1 MTYSELTAL
10 IDKVIGAKGIAR
22 VSSWWLKKLFRSLL
36 DYAKSNAEAVSLS
49 YSMNK
54 RDKIKTAS
62 LVSSTQTLSSGY
74 KYEGNVP
81 FNTVDLYLSNS
92 KDLREAYIRFI
103 LSESDDVSYAFQG
116 DDELGGIIWVTKPEA
131 QKNTEYAITVLGDTA
146 WAAARPLNHI
156 RIKYNITDIS
166 APTKMFNKT
175 GAVALFLLDGV
186 KGTMSEEHQFDT
198 TGIHTVDI
206 YDTSIALAK
215 VLNGI
220 PEIVDV
226 KLWTYGGIGSD
237 IESLFEG
244 TSIRTANFTEY
255 RCKHQGVIYGQTFE
269 DCKNLDERYLNA
281 DLRNMA
287 FCVTD
292 RMYNMFMGTTLETID
307 LSTWDLEGATGLSSD
322 EGIFPGTLKRLI
334 VGTPE
339 DLDGDVGFC
348 IPEGTEVII
357 ASEREPYAVF
367 YNPNGTMYKEMTT
380 EELTSLP
387 VVPTLEGYA
396 SAGWNLT
403 LDEIKTRLDL
413 YGHCEVG
420 AVYSRST
427 SIAKV
432 TIPEDKLVGC
442 LYLTATNKGFKAM
455 VDWGD
460 GSELESIT
468 LGATI
473 TTEGKYDFFKHQYS
487 QAGEYEIKITRSAGY
502 LSSAVFRV
510 YADTET
516 TNYTTITLLF
526 LVVGDGFT
534 SVTQIE
540 SAAFPIVGRH
550 LTECG
555 CYFSDKLSYLSIP
568 SGIESM
574 KYGGAM
580 TDGTTDY
587 DLLNIVLPESITFI
601 NGGWFRRAKYLQ
613 GIIFP
618 TGLTT
623 IGANAFE
630 SCFSMRKVVFPPAL
644 TTIGSRAFADC
655 FRCSVYDFTKVSQ
668 VPEIAADAF
677 PSLTEEYVIL
687 VSSEMYDDFVK
698 ANMTAHWVSRIF
710 KA

>member
-1 MTYSELTAL
+1 
-10 IDKVIGAKGIAR
+10 
-22 VSSWWLKKLFRSLL
+22 
-36 DYAKSNAEAVSLS
+36 
-49 YSMNK
+49 MNK

-103 LSESDDVSYAFQG
+103 LSESDDVSYDFQG
-116 DDELGGIIWVTKPEA
+116 DDELGGIIWVTKPKA
-131 QKNTEYAITVLGDTA
+131 QKNTEYAITVLGNTA

-175 GAVALFLLDGV
+175 GSVALFLLDGV

-198 TGIHTVDI
+198 TGIHVVDI

-215 VLNGI
+215 VMNGI
-220 PEIVDV
+220 SEIVDV
-226 KLWTYGGIGSD
+226 KIWTYGSIAYD

-244 TSIRTANFTEY
+244 TSIRSANFTEY
-255 RCKHQGVIYGQTFE
+255 RHKNQYVTYGQTFE
-269 DCKNLDERYLNA
+269 NCPNLDERYLNA

-287 FCVTD
+287 FRVD
-292 RMYNMFMGTTLETID
+292 GRMYNMFNGTTLKTID
-307 LSTWDLEGATGLSSD
+307 LSTWDLTGNGGLGES
-322 EGIFPGTLKRLI
+322 EWIFPSTLKRLI
-334 VGTPE
+334 VGKSSDICNDILKE
-339 DLDGDVGFC
+339 VNYIIENGG
-348 IPEGTEVII
+348 EVII

-380 EELTSLP
+380 EELTELP
-387 VVPTLEGYA
+387 EVPALEGYT
-396 SAGWNLT
+396 SVGWNLT
-403 LDEIKTRLDL
+403 LDEIQSRLSL

-420 AVYSRST
+420 AVYSTPT
-427 SIAKV
+427 SVAKV
-432 TIPEDKLVGC
+432 TIPEDKLVGG
-442 LYLTATNKGFKAM
+442 LRLIGETEDFVGT

-460 GSELESIT
+460 GSEPESVT
-468 LGATI
+468 AAVGSTVELR
-473 TTEGKYDFFKHQYS
+473 HQYAE
-487 QAGEYEIKITRSAGY
+487 AGVYEIRITRSSGY
-502 LSSAVFRV
+502 YSPSSYFYA
-510 YADTET
+510 YADTT
-516 TNYTTITLLF
+516 TTENYTTDAMSFSI
-526 LVVGDGFT
+526 VGDGLV
-534 SVTQIE
+534 SVNSVDKTP
-540 SAAFPIVGRH
+540 FPVVGRH
-550 LTECG
+550 LAAAG
-555 CYFSDKLSYLSIP
+555 KYFYDKLSYISIP
-568 SGIESM
+568 DGIANLT
-574 KYGGAM
+574 YNPM
-580 TDGTTDY
+580 TGTKDY
-587 DLLNIVLPESITFI
+587 DLLNIVLPESITLI
-601 NGGWFRRAKYLQ
+601 ADNYFRRAKYLQ
-613 GIIFP
+613 GIVFP

-668 VPEIAADAF
+668 VPKIAADAF
-677 PSLTEEYVIL
+677 PPLTEEYVIL

>member
-10 IDKVIGAKGIAR
+10 IGKVIGAKGIAR

-103 LSESDDVSYAFQG
+103 LSESDDVSYDFQG
-116 DDELGGIIWVTKPEA
+116 DDELGGIIWVTKPKA

-175 GAVALFLLDGV
+175 GSVALFLLDGV

-198 TGIHTVDI
+198 TGIHVVDI

-215 VLNGI
+215 VMNGI
-220 PEIVDV
+220 SEIVDV
-226 KLWTYGGIGSD
+226 KIWTYGSIAYD

-244 TSIRTANFTEY
+244 TGIRSANFTEY
-255 RCKHQGVIYGQTFE
+255 RHKNQYVTYGQTFE
-269 DCKNLDERYLNA
+269 NCPNLDERYLNA

-287 FCVTD
+287 FRVD
-292 RMYNMFMGTTLETID
+292 GRMYNMFNGTTLKTID
-307 LSTWDLEGATGLSSD
+307 LSTWDLTGNGGLGES
-322 EGIFPGTLKRLI
+322 EWIFPSTLKRLI
-334 VGTPE
+334 VGKSSDICNDILKE
-339 DLDGDVGFC
+339 VNYIIENGG
-348 IPEGTEVII
+348 EVII

-380 EELTSLP
+380 EELTELP
-387 VVPTLEGYA
+387 EVPALEGYT
-396 SAGWNLT
+396 SVGWNLT
-403 LDEIKTRLDL
+403 LDEIQSRLSL

-420 AVYSRST
+420 AVYSTPT
-427 SIAKV
+427 SVAKV
-432 TIPEDKLVGC
+432 TIPEDKLVGG
-442 LYLTATNKGFKAM
+442 LRLIGETEDFVGT

-460 GSELESIT
+460 GSEPESVT
-468 LGATI
+468 AAVGSTVELR
-473 TTEGKYDFFKHQYS
+473 HQYAE
-487 QAGEYEIKITRSAGY
+487 AGVYEIRITRSSGY
-502 LSSAVFRV
+502 YSPSSSFYA
-510 YADTET
+510 YADTT
-516 TNYTTITLLF
+516 TTENYTTDAMSFSI
-526 LVVGDGFT
+526 VGDGLV
-534 SVTQIE
+534 SVNSVDKTP
-540 SAAFPIVGRH
+540 FPVVGRH
-550 LTECG
+550 LAAATG
-555 CYFSDKLSYLSIP
+555 YFYDKLSYISIP
-568 SGIESM
+568 DGIANLT
-574 KYGGAM
+574 YNPM
-580 TDGTTDY
+580 TGTKDY
-587 DLLNIVLPESITFI
+587 DLLNIVLPESITLI
-601 NGGWFRRAKYLQ
+601 ADNYFRRAKYLQ
-613 GIIFP
+613 GIVFP

-655 FRCSVYDFTKVSQ
+655 FRCSVYDFSKVSQ

-677 PSLTEEYVIL
+677 PPLTEEYVIL

>member
-10 IDKVIGAKGIAR
+10 IGKVIGAKGIAR

-103 LSESDDVSYAFQG
+103 LSESDDVSYDFQG
-116 DDELGGIIWVTKPEA
+116 DDELGGIIWVTKPKA

-175 GAVALFLLDGV
+175 GSVALFLLDGV

-198 TGIHTVDI
+198 TGIHVVDI

-215 VLNGI
+215 VMNGI
-220 PEIVDV
+220 SEIVDV
-226 KLWTYGGIGSD
+226 KIWTYGSIAYD

-244 TSIRTANFTEY
+244 TSIRSANFTEY
-255 RCKHQGVIYGQTFE
+255 RHKNQYVTYGQTFE
-269 DCKNLDERYLNA
+269 NCPNLDERYLNA

-287 FCVTD
+287 FRVD
-292 RMYNMFMGTTLETID
+292 GRMYNMFNGTTLKTID
-307 LSTWDLEGATGLSSD
+307 LSTWDLTGNGGLGES
-322 EGIFPGTLKRLI
+322 EWIFPSTLKRLI
-334 VGTPE
+334 VGKSSDICNDILKE
-339 DLDGDVGFC
+339 VNYIIENGG
-348 IPEGTEVII
+348 EVII

-380 EELTSLP
+380 EELTELP
-387 VVPTLEGYA
+387 EVPALEGYT
-396 SAGWNLT
+396 SVGWNLT
-403 LDEIKTRLDL
+403 LDEIQSRLSL

-420 AVYSRST
+420 AVYSTPT
-427 SIAKV
+427 SVAKV
-432 TIPEDKLVGC
+432 TIPEDKLVGG
-442 LYLTATNKGFKAM
+442 LRLIGETEDFVGT

-460 GSELESIT
+460 GSEPESVT
-468 LGATI
+468 AAVGSTVKLR
-473 TTEGKYDFFKHQYS
+473 HQYAE
-487 QAGEYEIKITRSAGY
+487 AGVYEIRITRSSGY
-502 LSSAVFRV
+502 YSPSSSFYA
-510 YADTET
+510 YADTT
-516 TNYTTITLLF
+516 TTENYTTDAMSFSI
-526 LVVGDGFT
+526 VGDGLV
-534 SVTQIE
+534 SVNSVDKTP
-540 SAAFPIVGRH
+540 FPVVGRH
-550 LTECG
+550 LAAAG
-555 CYFSDKLSYLSIP
+555 GYFYDKLSYISIP
-568 SGIESM
+568 DGIANLT
-574 KYGGAM
+574 YNPM
-580 TDGTTDY
+580 TGTKDY
-587 DLLNIVLPESITFI
+587 DLLNIVLPESITLI
-601 NGGWFRRAKYLQ
+601 ADNYFRRAKYLQ
-613 GIIFP
+613 GIVFP

-655 FRCSVYDFTKVSQ
+655 FRCSVYDFSKVSQ

-677 PSLTEEYVIL
+677 PPLTEEYVIL

>member
-1 MTYSELTAL
+1 MTYSELTTL

-62 LVSSTQTLSSGY
+62 LVSSTQALSSGY

-92 KDLREAYIRFI
+92 KDLREVYIGFI
-103 LSESDDVSYAFQG
+103 LSESDEVSYAFQG

-131 QKNTEYAITVLGDTA
+131 QKNTEYAITVLGDMA

-198 TGIHTVDI
+198 TGIHVVDI
-206 YDTSIALAK
+206 YDTSISLSK
-215 VLNGI
+215 IMEGI
-220 PEIVDV
+220 SEIVDV
-226 KLWTYGGIGSD
+226 KIWTYSTLGD
-237 IESLFEG
+237 DFESMFEG
-244 TSIRTANFTEY
+244 TSIRSANWTEA
-255 RCKHQGVIYGQTFE
+255 RGKNQTFIYGQMFE
-269 DCKNLDERYLNA
+269 NCINLDERYLNA

-287 FCVTD
+287 LIARD
-292 RMYNMFMGTTLETID
+292 RMYAMFYGTTLETID
-307 LSTWDLEGATGLSSD
+307 LSTWKLKNASGLSAD
-322 EGIFPGTLKRLI
+322 EGIFPTTLKRLI
-334 VGTPE
+334 VGKPE
-339 DLDGDVGFC
+339 DLAGDVGLH
-348 IPEGTEVII
+348 IPAECEVII

-380 EELTSLP
+380 EELTELP
-387 VVPTLEGYA
+387 EVPALEGYT
-396 SAGWNLT
+396 SVGWNLT
-403 LDEIKTRLDL
+403 LDEIQSRLSL

-420 AVYSRST
+420 AVYSTPT
-427 SIAKV
+427 SVAKV
-432 TIPEDKLVGC
+432 TIPEDKLVGG
-442 LYLTATNKGFKAM
+442 LRLIGETEDFVGT

-460 GSELESIT
+460 GSEPESVT
-468 LGATI
+468 AAAGSTVELR
-473 TTEGKYDFFKHQYS
+473 HQYAE
-487 QAGEYEIKITRSAGY
+487 AGVYEIRITRSSGY
-502 LSSAVFRV
+502 YSPSSSFYA
-510 YADTET
+510 YADTT
-516 TNYTTITLLF
+516 TTENYTTDAMSFSI
-526 LVVGDGFT
+526 VGDGLV
-534 SVTQIE
+534 SVNSVDKTP
-540 SAAFPIVGRH
+540 FPVVGRH
-550 LTECG
+550 LAAAG
-555 CYFSDKLSYLSIP
+555 KYFYDKLSYISIP
-568 SGIESM
+568 DGIANLT
-574 KYGGAM
+574 YNPM
-580 TDGTTDY
+580 TGTKDY
-587 DLLNIVLPESITFI
+587 DLLNIVLPESITLI
-601 NGGWFRRAKYLQ
+601 ADNYFRRAKYLQ
-613 GIIFP
+613 GIVFP

-677 PSLTEEYVIL
+677 PPLTEEYVIL

>member
-1 MTYSELTAL
+1 MTYSELTTL

-54 RDKIKTAS
+54 RNKIKTAS

-116 DDELGGIIWVTKPEA
+116 DDELGGIIWVTKPKA

-175 GAVALFLLDGV
+175 GSVALFLLDGV
-186 KGTMSEEHQFDT
+186 KGTMTEEHQFDT

-307 LSTWDLEGATGLSSD
+307 LSTWDLEGATDLSSD

-367 YNPNGTMYKEMTT
+367 YNPDGTMYKEMTT
-380 EELTSLP
+380 EELTELP
-387 VVPTLEGYA
+387 EVPALEGYT
-396 SAGWNLT
+396 SVGWNLT
-403 LDEIKTRLDL
+403 LDEIQSRLSL

-420 AVYSRST
+420 AVYSTPT
-427 SIAKV
+427 SVAKV
-432 TIPEDKLVGC
+432 TIPEDKLVGG
-442 LYLTATNKGFKAM
+442 LRLIGETEDFVGT

-460 GSELESIT
+460 GSEPESVT
-468 LGATI
+468 AAAGSTVELR
-473 TTEGKYDFFKHQYS
+473 HQYAE
-487 QAGEYEIKITRSAGY
+487 AGVYEIRITRSSGY
-502 LSSAVFRV
+502 YSPSSSFYA
-510 YADTET
+510 YADTT
-516 TNYTTITLLF
+516 TTENYTTDAMSFSI
-526 LVVGDGFT
+526 VGDGLV
-534 SVTQIE
+534 SVNSVDKTP
-540 SAAFPIVGRH
+540 FPVVGRH
-550 LTECG
+550 LAAAG
-555 CYFSDKLSYLSIP
+555 KYFYDKLSYISIP
-568 SGIESM
+568 DGIANLT
-574 KYGGAM
+574 YNPM
-580 TDGTTDY
+580 TGTEDY
-587 DLLNIVLPESITFI
+587 DLLNIVLPESITLI
-601 NGGWFRRAKYLQ
+601 ADNYFRRAKYLQ
-613 GIIFP
+613 GIVFP

-644 TTIGSRAFADC
+644 TTIEPRAFADC

-677 PSLTEEYVIL
+677 PPLTEEYVIL
-687 VSSEMYDDFVK
+687 MSSEMYDDFVK

>member
-36 DYAKSNAEAVSLS
+36 DYAKSNAEAVSAS

-54 RDKIKTAS
+54 RDKVKTAS
-62 LVSSTQTLSSGY
+62 LVSSTQTLSLGY

-81 FNTVDLYLSNS
+81 FNTVDLYLSSS

-103 LSESDDVSYAFQG
+103 LSESDDVSYDFQG
-116 DDELGGIIWVTKPEA
+116 DDELGGIIWVTKPKA
-131 QKNTEYAITVLGDTA
+131 QKNTEYAITVLEDTA

-175 GAVALFLLDGV
+175 GSVALFLLDGV

-198 TGIHTVDI
+198 TGIHVVDI

-215 VLNGI
+215 VMNGI
-220 PEIVDV
+220 SEIVDI
-226 KLWTYGGIGSD
+226 KIWTYGSIAYD

-244 TSIRTANFTEY
+244 TSIRSANFTEY
-255 RCKHQGVIYGQTFE
+255 RHKNQYVTYGQTFE
-269 DCKNLDERYLNA
+269 NCPNLDERYLNA

-287 FCVTD
+287 FRVD
-292 RMYNMFMGTTLETID
+292 GRMYNMFNGTTLKTID
-307 LSTWDLEGATGLSSD
+307 LSTWDLTGNGGLGES
-322 EGIFPGTLKRLI
+322 EWIFPSTLKRLI
-334 VGTPE
+334 VGKSSDICNNILKE
-339 DLDGDVGFC
+339 VNYIIENGG
-348 IPEGTEVII
+348 EVII

-380 EELTSLP
+380 EELTELP
-387 VVPTLEGYA
+387 EVPTLEGYT
-396 SAGWNLT
+396 SVGWNLT
-403 LDEIKTRLDL
+403 LDEIKNRLNL

-420 AVYSRST
+420 AMYSTPT

-432 TIPEDKLVGC
+432 TIPEGKLVGKIYC
-442 LYLTATNKGFKAM
+442 SRGNEDFSATI
-455 VDWGD
+455 DWGD
-460 GSELESIT
+460 GSEPQ
-468 LGATI
+468 TI
-473 TTEGKYDFFKHQYS
+473 TVTEDSADDFKHQYAS
-487 QAGEYEIKITRSAGY
+487 AGDYEIKITHISGTCDG
-502 LSSAVFRV
+502 VGFKV

-516 TNYTTITLLF
+516 TSYTSVVLSF
-526 LVVGDGFT
+526 SVVGTGFT
-534 SVTQIE
+534 FVTQIDKT
-540 SAAFPIVGRH
+540 AFPIVGID
-550 LTECG
+550 LSDCG
-555 CYFSDKLSYLSIP
+555 YYLNSKLSYLSVP
-568 SGIESM
+568 SGVE
-574 KYGGAM
+574 KLAYGENMVG
-580 TDGTTDY
+580 GTTDY
-587 DLLNIVLPESITFI
+587 DLLNIVLPESITKI
-601 NGGWFRRAKYLQ
+601 LDSKFRRAKYLQ
-613 GIIFP
+613 GILFP

-677 PSLTEEYVIL
+677 PPLTEEYVIL

-698 ANMTAHWVSRIF
+698 ANITAHWVSRIF

>member
-92 KDLREAYIRFI
+92 KGLREAYIRFI
-103 LSESDDVSYAFQG
+103 LSESDDVSYDFQG
-116 DDELGGIIWVTKPEA
+116 DDELGGIIWVTKPKA

-175 GAVALFLLDGV
+175 GSVALFLLDGV

-198 TGIHTVDI
+198 TGIHVVDI

-215 VLNGI
+215 VMNGI
-220 PEIVDV
+220 SEIVDV
-226 KLWTYGGIGSD
+226 KIWTYGSIAYD

-244 TSIRTANFTEY
+244 TSIRSANFTEY
-255 RCKHQGVIYGQTFE
+255 RHKNQYVTYGQTFE
-269 DCKNLDERYLNA
+269 NCPNLDERYLNA

-287 FCVTD
+287 FRVD
-292 RMYNMFMGTTLETID
+292 GRMYNMFNGTTLKTID
-307 LSTWDLEGATGLSSD
+307 LSTWDLTGNGGLGES
-322 EGIFPGTLKRLI
+322 EWIFPSTLKRLI
-334 VGTPE
+334 VGKSSDICNDILKE
-339 DLDGDVGFC
+339 VNYIIENGG
-348 IPEGTEVII
+348 EVII

-380 EELTSLP
+380 EELTELP
-387 VVPTLEGYA
+387 EVPALEGYT
-396 SAGWNLT
+396 SVGWNLT
-403 LDEIKTRLDL
+403 LDEIQSRLSL

-420 AVYSRST
+420 AVYSTPT
-427 SIAKV
+427 SVAKV
-432 TIPEDKLVGC
+432 TIPEDKLVGG
-442 LYLTATNKGFKAM
+442 LRLIGETEDFVGT

-460 GSELESIT
+460 GSEPESVT
-468 LGATI
+468 AAVGSTVELR
-473 TTEGKYDFFKHQYS
+473 HQYAE
-487 QAGEYEIKITRSAGY
+487 AGVYEIRITRSSGY
-502 LSSAVFRV
+502 YSPSSSFYA
-510 YADTET
+510 YADTT
-516 TNYTTITLLF
+516 TTENYTTDAMSFSI
-526 LVVGDGFT
+526 VGDGLV
-534 SVTQIE
+534 SVNSVDKTP
-540 SAAFPIVGRH
+540 FPVVGRH
-550 LTECG
+550 LAAAG
-555 CYFSDKLSYLSIP
+555 KYFYNKLSYISIP
-568 SGIESM
+568 DGIANLT
-574 KYGGAM
+574 YNPM
-580 TDGTTDY
+580 TGTEDY
-587 DLLNIVLPESITFI
+587 DLLNIVLPESITLI
-601 NGGWFRRAKYLQ
+601 ADNYFRRAKYLQ
-613 GIIFP
+613 GIVFP

-644 TTIGSRAFADC
+644 TSIGERAFADC
-655 FRCSVYDFTKVSQ
+655 FRCSIYDFSKVNQ
-668 VPEIAADAF
+668 IPEIATDAF
-677 PSLTEEYVIL
+677 PPLTEEYVIL

>member
-1 MTYSELTAL
+1 
-10 IDKVIGAKGIAR
+10 
-22 VSSWWLKKLFRSLL
+22 
-36 DYAKSNAEAVSLS
+36 
-49 YSMNK
+49 
-54 RDKIKTAS
+54 
-62 LVSSTQTLSSGY
+62 
-74 KYEGNVP
+74 
-81 FNTVDLYLSNS
+81 
-92 KDLREAYIRFI
+92 
-103 LSESDDVSYAFQG
+103 
-116 DDELGGIIWVTKPEA
+116 
-131 QKNTEYAITVLGDTA
+131 
-146 WAAARPLNHI
+146 
-156 RIKYNITDIS
+156 
-166 APTKMFNKT
+166 MFNKT
-175 GAVALFLLDGV
+175 GSVALFLLDGV
-186 KGTMSEEHQFDT
+186 KGTMTEEHQFDT

-307 LSTWDLEGATGLSSD
+307 LSTWDLEGATDLSSD

-367 YNPNGTMYKEMTT
+367 YNPDGTMYKEMTT
-380 EELTSLP
+380 EELTELP
-387 VVPTLEGYA
+387 EVPALEGYT
-396 SAGWNLT
+396 SVGWNLT
-403 LDEIKTRLDL
+403 LDEIQSRLSL

-420 AVYSRST
+420 AVYSTPT
-427 SIAKV
+427 SVAKV
-432 TIPEDKLVGC
+432 TIPEDKLVGG
-442 LYLTATNKGFKAM
+442 LRLIGETEDFVGT

-460 GSELESIT
+460 GSEPESVT
-468 LGATI
+468 AAAGSTVELR
-473 TTEGKYDFFKHQYS
+473 HQYAE
-487 QAGEYEIKITRSAGY
+487 AGVYEIRITRSSGY
-502 LSSAVFRV
+502 YSPSSSFYA
-510 YADTET
+510 YADTT
-516 TNYTTITLLF
+516 TTENYTTDAMSFSI
-526 LVVGDGFT
+526 VGDGLV
-534 SVTQIE
+534 SVNSVDKTP
-540 SAAFPIVGRH
+540 FPVVGRH
-550 LTECG
+550 LAAAG
-555 CYFSDKLSYLSIP
+555 KYFYDKLSYISIP
-568 SGIESM
+568 DGIANLT
-574 KYGGAM
+574 YNPM
-580 TDGTTDY
+580 TGTEDY
-587 DLLNIVLPESITFI
+587 DLLNIVLPESITLI
-601 NGGWFRRAKYLQ
+601 ADNYFRRAKYLQ
-613 GIIFP
+613 GIVFP

-644 TTIGSRAFADC
+644 TTIEPRAFADC

-677 PSLTEEYVIL
+677 PPLTEEYVIL
-687 VSSEMYDDFVK
+687 MSSEMYDDFVK

>member
-36 DYAKSNAEAVSLS
+36 DYAKSNAEAVSAS
-49 YSMNK
+49 HSMNK
-54 RDKIKTAS
+54 RDKVKTAS

-103 LSESDDVSYAFQG
+103 LSESDDVSYDFQG
-116 DDELGGIIWVTKPEA
+116 DDELGGIIWVTKPKA

-175 GAVALFLLDGV
+175 GSVALFLLDGV

-198 TGIHTVDI
+198 TGIHVVDI

-215 VLNGI
+215 VMNGI
-220 PEIVDV
+220 SEIVDV
-226 KLWTYGGIGSD
+226 KIWTYGSIAYD

-244 TSIRTANFTEY
+244 TSIRSANFTEY
-255 RCKHQGVIYGQTFE
+255 RHKNQYVTYGQTFE
-269 DCKNLDERYLNA
+269 NCPNLDERYLNA

-287 FCVTD
+287 FRVD
-292 RMYNMFMGTTLETID
+292 GRMYNMFNGTTLKTID
-307 LSTWDLEGATGLSSD
+307 LSTWDLTGNGGLGES
-322 EGIFPGTLKRLI
+322 EWIFPSTLKRLI
-334 VGTPE
+334 VGKSSDICNDILKE
-339 DLDGDVGFC
+339 VNYIIENGG
-348 IPEGTEVII
+348 EVII

-380 EELTSLP
+380 EELTELP
-387 VVPTLEGYA
+387 EVPALEGYT
-396 SAGWNLT
+396 SVGWNLT
-403 LDEIKTRLDL
+403 LDEIQSRLSL

-420 AVYSRST
+420 AVYSTPT
-427 SIAKV
+427 SVAKV
-432 TIPEDKLVGC
+432 TIPEDKLVGG
-442 LYLTATNKGFKAM
+442 LRLIGETEDFVGT

-460 GSELESIT
+460 GSEPESVT
-468 LGATI
+468 AAAGSTVELR
-473 TTEGKYDFFKHQYS
+473 HQYAE
-487 QAGEYEIKITRSAGY
+487 AGVYEIRITRSSGY
-502 LSSAVFRV
+502 YSPSSSFYA
-510 YADTET
+510 YADTT
-516 TNYTTITLLF
+516 TTENYTTDAMSFSII
-526 LVVGDGFT
+526 GDGLV
-534 SVTQIE
+534 SVNSVDKTP
-540 SAAFPIVGRH
+540 FPVVGRH
-550 LTECG
+550 LAAAG
-555 CYFSDKLSYLSIP
+555 KYFYNKLSYISIP
-568 SGIESM
+568 DGIANLT
-574 KYGGAM
+574 YNPM
-580 TDGTTDY
+580 TGTEDY
-587 DLLNIVLPESITFI
+587 DLLNIVLPESITLI
-601 NGGWFRRAKYLQ
+601 ADNYFRRAKYLQ
-613 GIIFP
+613 GIVFP

-677 PSLTEEYVIL
+677 PPLTEEYVIL

>member
-1 MTYSELTAL
+1 MTYSELTTL

-54 RDKIKTAS
+54 RNKIKTAS

-116 DDELGGIIWVTKPEA
+116 DDELGGIIWVTKPKA

-175 GAVALFLLDGV
+175 GSVALFLLDGV
-186 KGTMSEEHQFDT
+186 KGTMTEEHQFDT

-307 LSTWDLEGATGLSSD
+307 LSTWDLEGATDLSSD

-367 YNPNGTMYKEMTT
+367 YNPDGTMYKEMTT
-380 EELTSLP
+380 EELTELP
-387 VVPTLEGYA
+387 EVPALEGYT
-396 SAGWNLT
+396 SVGWNLT
-403 LDEIKTRLDL
+403 LDEIQSRLSL

-420 AVYSRST
+420 AVYSTPT
-427 SIAKV
+427 SVAKV
-432 TIPEDKLVGC
+432 TIPEDKLVGG
-442 LYLTATNKGFKAM
+442 LRLIGETEDFVGT

-460 GSELESIT
+460 GSEPESVT
-468 LGATI
+468 AAAGSTVELR
-473 TTEGKYDFFKHQYS
+473 HQYAE
-487 QAGEYEIKITRSAGY
+487 AGVYEIRITRSSGY
-502 LSSAVFRV
+502 YSPSSSFYA
-510 YADTET
+510 YADTT
-516 TNYTTITLLF
+516 TTENYTTDAMSFSI
-526 LVVGDGFT
+526 VGDGLV
-534 SVTQIE
+534 SVNSVDKTP
-540 SAAFPIVGRH
+540 FPVVGRH
-550 LTECG
+550 LAAAG
-555 CYFSDKLSYLSIP
+555 KYFYDKLSYISIP
-568 SGIESM
+568 DGIANLT
-574 KYGGAM
+574 YNPM
-580 TDGTTDY
+580 TGTEDY
-587 DLLNIVLPESITFI
+587 DLLNIVLPESITLI
-601 NGGWFRRAKYLQ
+601 ADNYFRRAKYLQ
-613 GIIFP
+613 GIVFP

-644 TTIGSRAFADC
+644 TTIEPRAFADC

-677 PSLTEEYVIL
+677 PPLTEEYVIL